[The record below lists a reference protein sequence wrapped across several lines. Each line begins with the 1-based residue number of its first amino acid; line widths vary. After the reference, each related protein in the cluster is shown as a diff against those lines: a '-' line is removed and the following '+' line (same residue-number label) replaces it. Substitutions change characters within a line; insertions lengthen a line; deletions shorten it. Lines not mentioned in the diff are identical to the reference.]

1 MISCVATC
9 RRSSTSVYAAVRGRV
24 LGAVVVK
31 ALGTLFAWTVA
42 FKTGVALSSYA
53 NYIAF
58 FDVTFGFGT
67 DAGCY
72 TDYLMSNND
81 GIRSGSLHY

>member
-1 MISCVATC
+1 M
-9 RRSSTSVYAAVRGRV
+9 YAAVRGRV
-24 LGAVVVK
+24 LGAIVVK
-31 ALGTLFAWTVA
+31 ALGALFAWAVA
-42 FKTGVALSSYA
+42 FETRVALGAYA

-58 FDVTFGFGT
+58 FDVAFSFGT

-72 TDYLMSNND
+72 TDNLMSNND